1 MSVEDHLYRWLGK
14 YLDAPQWIKTPLG
27 MAYGCLPKAMRYGT
41 GYRRFLAE
49 AQLRCPEKLKLLADE
64 RLRRTL
70 RWAAETVP
78 AYAGVL
84 ALLCD
89 GAPVEA
95 WLAAFPLTTRLDLKR
110 HPQAYRS
117 TACPPDAGL
126 PMQTSGSSS
135 EPLRF
140 LLERGLTR
148 CKETAYIDSF
158 NRRLGY
164 RRRVT
169 ILSLRGRNVRG
180 AEEGVTHSY
189 DPIKRMLAVSPN
201 HLTDE
206 LMPGHVEAARRH
218 RVSGIQGY
226 PSAVYLFANWLDK
239 HPEHADFVR
248 RVRGVQLFSE
258 TVEPFML
265 DTIRRVFPCPVLLH
279 YGHSER
285 AVMAASMPDDPRYF
299 VWPLYGKVELI
310 DHEGC
315 VITERGVSG
324 EIVVT
329 GFDNRVM
336 PFIRYRTGDI
346 AQWSTGPEHP
356 DLPGFA
362 VLERIEGRDSDF
374 IYGRDGRAIPM
385 TSVGGLR
392 PPAFARIDAV
402 QYEQFEPGRL
412 IVRLQA
418 GGGLTRETCCE
429 LQQFFHSK
437 FHGMVDAELR
447 EVSSMARTANGKLRT
462 IVQHISAEAEVTH
475 A

>member
-1 MSVEDHLYRWLGK
+1 MSVEDRLYRWLGK
-14 YLDAPQWIKTPLG
+14 YLDAPQWIKTPIGL
-27 MAYGCLPKAMRYGT
+27 AYGCLPKRVRYGAS
-41 GYRRFLAE
+41 YRRFLNE
-49 AQLRCPEKLKLLADE
+49 AQLNCPQKLAQLAE
-64 RLRRTL
+64 ARLRSTL

-78 AYAGVL
+78 AYASVRP
-84 ALLCD
+84 LLREGD
-89 GAPVEA
+89 PVET
-95 WLAAFPLTTRLDLKR
+95 WLAAFPLTCRADLKSR
-110 HPQAYRS
+110 PQDYRS
-117 TACPPDAGL
+117 VARPAAAEL

-158 NRRLGY
+158 NRRLGLA
-164 RRRVT
+164 RRAV

-180 AEEGVTHSY
+180 AEAGITHTY

-201 HLTDE
+201 HLTPE
-206 LMPGHVEAARRH
+206 LMPEHLDAARRH

-226 PSAVYLFANWLDK
+226 PSAVYLLASWLAQHDPKSRFA
-239 HPEHADFVR
+239 AGI
-248 RVRGVQLFSE
+248 RGIQLFSE

-265 DTIRRVFPCPVLLH
+265 DTIRQVFDCPVLLH

-285 AVMAASMPDDPRYF
+285 AVMAASMADDPRYF
-299 VWPLYGKVELI
+299 VWPLYGKVELV
-310 DHEGC
+310 DRAGRP
-315 VITERGVSG
+315 ITRPGQSG

-336 PFIRYRTGDI
+336 PFVRYRTGDI
-346 AQWSTGPEHP
+346 ARWSAGPAHP
-356 DLPGFA
+356 RLPGFA

-392 PPAFARIDAV
+392 PPAFTRVEAV

-412 IVRLQA
+412 VVCLQTEQ
-418 GGGLTRETCCE
+418 GLGQDTRSE
-429 LQQFFHSK
+429 LQQFFQSK
-437 FHGMVDAELR
+437 FHGLVDAELK
-447 EVSSMARTANGKLRT
+447 EVDHVLRTPNGKLRT
-462 IVQHISAEAEVTH
+462 IVQHIGEHGH
-475 A
+475 AHHA